1 MHGGTI
7 EAASAGRGTGAE
19 FTLRLPLADVPVAP
33 SERAQQAWSTMT
45 QKRVLV
51 VDDNRDAADSL
62 GTLLEHLGAEVRV
75 VHDGRQALAAFHAYR
90 PGVVLLDLG
99 MPELDGY
106 QVARAIRADERN
118 ARVPLVALTGWG
130 QEEDRR
136 RVREAGFDHHL
147 VKPADIGALRALLG
161 SL

>member
-1 MHGGTI
+1 MSGT
-7 EAASAGRGTGAE
+7 
-19 FTLRLPLADVPVAP
+19 
-33 SERAQQAWSTMT
+33 M
-45 QKRVLV
+45 
-51 VDDNRDAADSL
+51 
-62 GTLLEHLGAEVRV
+62 
-75 VHDGRQALAAFHAYR
+75 VHDARQALAAFQAYR

-99 MPELDGY
+99 MPEVDGY

-118 ARVPLVALTGWG
+118 GRVPLVALTGWG